1 VFTTATPTRHFP
13 LLASRSERQTDEG
26 EPIVKLNRA
35 GVVAGVLV
43 AVTALAACSSSAK
56 SSDKTS
62 SAGGSSSS
70 PASTAAA
77 AGAPTCSSGNLNAE
91 GSTAQQNAMTAW
103 INAYTKACSGAK
115 INYNPTG
122 SGAGV
127 SQFNAGQVDF
137 AGSDSAL
144 SPSKGEVAAAQKRC
158 ASAPLDL
165 PMVVGPIALG
175 FKLSGVQKLV
185 LTPEL
190 IAKIFTGKIKT
201 WNDPAIAAK
210 NSGAK
215 LPSSQI
221 NVIYR
226 SDASGTTANFENF
239 LKATDP
245 TDFTATPAK
254 DNATKVFSGQGKAGS
269 QGVASAI
276 GATEGSIG
284 YVEYSFA
291 VNGSLSTASVDSG
304 SGPVDVSK
312 DSASKAIADAQVT
325 GTGDD
330 LSLSINYATKASGAY
345 PIVLATYEIACT
357 TYKNKATGTFVKNF
371 LNYTANGGQSLLA
384 GLGYAPLPS
393 ALQTKVN
400 ASIAKIS

>member
-1 VFTTATPTRHFP
+1 
-13 LLASRSERQTDEG
+13 
-26 EPIVKLNRA
+26 VKLNRA
-35 GVVAGVLV
+35 GVAAGVLL
-43 AVTALAACSSSAK
+43 AAAALAACSSSGGTNDAGG
-56 SSDKTS
+56 KTTAAGTSGATSPSAS
-62 SAGGSSSS
+62 SAGNNT
-70 PASTAAA
+70 TAA
-77 AGAPTCSSGNLNAE
+77 TCSTGTLNAE

-103 INAYTKACSGAK
+103 INAYEKACSGAK

-144 SPSKGEVAAAQKRC
+144 DPTKGEVAAAQKRC
-158 ASAPLDL
+158 GSAPLDL

-175 FKLSGVQKLV
+175 YKLKGVDKLV

-190 IAKIFTGKIKT
+190 VTKIFTGKIKT
-201 WNDPAIAAK
+201 WNDPAIKAK
-210 NSGAK
+210 NSSAT
-215 LPSSQI
+215 LPSTPI

-226 SDASGTTANFENF
+226 SDASGTTANFEKF
-239 LKATDP
+239 LSANDKA
-245 TDFTATPAK
+245 DFTAEPAK

-269 QGVASAI
+269 QGVAAAI
-276 GATEGSIG
+276 GSTEGSIG

-291 VNGSLSTASVDSG
+291 VNGSLATVAVDSG

-312 DSASKAIADAQVT
+312 DSASAAVADAQVV

-330 LSLSINYATKASGAY
+330 LSLKINYATKASGAY
-345 PIVLATYEIACT
+345 PIVLTTYEIACT
-357 TYKNKATGTFVKNF
+357 KYKDATAGTFVKNF
-371 LNYTANGGQSLLA
+371 LKYTVDGGQSLLA
-384 GLGYAPLPS
+384 GLGYAPLPA
-393 ALQTKVN
+393 ALQAKVK